1 VATCLRSAYD
11 LRCDIDLSDI
21 PDEDEQDEED
31 AVNRLERLYAISERL
46 RRSRPHAVSA
56 ARLAEEF
63 EVSRRTIER
72 DLDALRQAGV
82 PLYAERGRRGGH
94 HTLDRT
100 GNVVLT
106 LTTPEV
112 VALLVALA
120 SSSPDMPFADAGTT
134 AAQRLLDGLGTGTRI
149 EVDELRRLIRT
160 AEPERAPA
168 PARIRRTIEEAVR
181 RSVVV
186 NIDYVDQYGA
196 RTARAVEATGLY
208 FGGDGWYLVGWCRLR
223 QGGRIFRFDR
233 IRSARLTKEP
243 AAARDVD
250 ETLGWVPHA
259 LAVP

>member
-1 VATCLRSAYD
+1 M
-11 LRCDIDLSDI
+11 
-21 PDEDEQDEED
+21 
-31 AVNRLERLYAISERL
+31 NRLERLYAISELL
-46 RRSRPHAVSA
+46 RRSRPQAVSA

-106 LTTPEV
+106 LSTPEV

-120 SSSPDMPFADAGTT
+120 SSNPDMPFADAGAS
-134 AAQRLLDGLGTGTRI
+134 AAQRLLDGLGTGTRL
-149 EVDELRRLIRT
+149 EVDELRRRIRT
-160 AEPERAPA
+160 AEADRAPA

-186 NIDYVDQYGA
+186 NIDYADQHGTHTT
-196 RTARAVEATGLY
+196 RSVEAAGLY

-223 QGGRIFRFDR
+223 EAGRIFRFDR

-243 AAARDVD
+243 APARDVD
-250 ETLGWVPHA
+250 ATLGWVPHTVTA
-259 LAVP
+259 P